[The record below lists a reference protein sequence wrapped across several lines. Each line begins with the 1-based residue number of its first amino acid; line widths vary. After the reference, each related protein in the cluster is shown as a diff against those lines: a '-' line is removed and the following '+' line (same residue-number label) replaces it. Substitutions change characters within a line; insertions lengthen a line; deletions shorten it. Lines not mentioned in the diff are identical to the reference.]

1 MRPIMRVLSAIEN
14 WVLIGSFIV
23 IVAVTFIN
31 IATRYIAE
39 TSLAFTEEISIN
51 LLVVLTMMGAV
62 VALRERAHLGFTYLI
77 DIAGPK
83 AKPVLVWASTVM
95 VVAFLAVLAIYG
107 GEMLV
112 AQAGRGRST
121 PSLQIP
127 QWIFTL
133 SIPIAGLLGIFHAIV
148 AARQTLSGLGGDS
161 GLGTAMTAVALT
173 ESAGESNQRLKGRG
187 PQPGGESR

>member
-1 MRPIMRVLSAIEN
+1 MRPIMRVLKAIEN

-31 IATRYIAE
+31 IATRYIAQS
-39 TSLAFTEEISIN
+39 SLAFTEEITIN
-51 LLVVLTMMGAV
+51 LLVVLTMTGAV

-83 AKPVLVWASTVM
+83 AKPLLVWASTVM
-95 VVAFLAVLAIYG
+95 VALFLAVLAIYG

-112 AQAGRGRST
+112 AQAGRGRAT

-133 SIPIAGLLGIFHAIV
+133 SIPAAGLLGIFHAIV
-148 AARQTLSGLGGDS
+148 AARQTLAGVAADS
-161 GLGTAMTAVALT
+161 GVGTAMTAVALS
-173 ESAGESNQRLKGRG
+173 ESGEESDERPEGRG
-187 PQPGGESR
+187 PQSGGESR